1 MQINSFISNLC
12 NEYPD
17 EISLLKIKLDII
29 ENELQKI
36 MEKEDG
42 IILKAS
48 NYVFNSGGKRI
59 RPILLELSSM
69 LCNYNGEAD
78 ILFAQVVEMVHTATL
93 IHDDIIDDSN
103 ERRGKPSAHITFG
116 NNMSILLG
124 DYLFSKAMELAINF
138 GNNKILSILSETM
151 LKMIN
156 GEIIELIH
164 KWDTKLEENYLI
176 EIIKQKTG
184 YLFSICTQI
193 PAILTNL
200 PEEKENALKYFG
212 LNLGIAFQILDDLL
226 DYTSKKSILGKP
238 TGNDL
243 KEGKIT
249 LPLLYLIY
257 QLTAEEYKI
266 AIKPIEKKQYNEID
280 YQLLTDLM
288 IKYNAFEYTKKLAY
302 YYANQANSYLSVFE
316 NSIPKILLQKTLN
329 YIVSRES

>member
-238 TGNDL
+238 TSNDL

-249 LPLLYLIY
+249 LQPLF
-257 QLTAEEYKI
+257 
-266 AIKPIEKKQYNEID
+266 N
-280 YQLLTDLM
+280 
-288 IKYNAFEYTKKLAY
+288 
-302 YYANQANSYLSVFE
+302 LS
-316 NSIPKILLQKTLN
+316 THC
-329 YIVSRES
+329 